1 MLTPAPHPQ
10 SFLSK
15 SPARLL
21 FCPGAIRGSFFILEF
36 LLLVP
41 FGKRNERVPVSSSYN
56 YRGLMFAVSQVDY
69 FRAKAIECEKLARSR
84 ANAARGGR
92 RLAHAGGAK

>member
-1 MLTPAPHPQ
+1 
-10 SFLSK
+10 
-15 SPARLL
+15 L

-69 FRAKAIECEKLARSR
+69 FRAKAIECEKLADK
-84 ANAARGGR
+84 AADPEAERMLREAAEDWRMLVAQVEQRNLEGR
-92 RLAHAGGAK
+92 LS